1 MTSQGGGK
9 RPLDGIRVADFS
21 WFGAG
26 PIVGRTLANFGAE
39 VVRIESEYKVDS
51 LRLMQPVPAGMP
63 ATYNTGGFFNNF
75 NAGKHSFLLNMNAE
89 GARAV
94 AYRLVERSDVFLTNH
109 TPRVVAKWGVD
120 YASLRAVNPRI
131 IAAYQPMQGST
142 GPHKDFIGFGAVLTP
157 VSGLSHL
164 SGDPARPPIGVGT
177 NFPDFTLNPGHTMTA
192 ILAALRHRERTGVGQ
207 MVELAQ
213 IESVAATLGPA
224 LLDYTVNG
232 RVATRTG
239 NRSSWMAPHGVFR
252 CRDQARS
259 HPAAV
264 AQDPHVR
271 ERWIAI
277 AVRDDDEWAALCA
290 AAPGSAFAGDAR
302 FATVAGRQRHEDA
315 LESAISAWTSGEDA
329 ASLQERLQAA
339 GVPAHLVQDAEDML
353 DHDAHLRARGYYR
366 RLEHPET
373 GRSAYDGP
381 IVGLHETP
389 GDLRWAAPLFGEHT
403 YEVATR
409 ILGYSDDEV
418 SELVAAGVLA

>member
-26 PIVGRTLANFGAE
+26 PIAGRTLADFGAE
-39 VVRIESEYKVDS
+39 VVRVESEYKVDS
-51 LRLMQPVPAGMP
+51 LRVAQPTPTGRR
-63 ATYNTGGFFNNF
+63 ATYNTSGFFNNF
-75 NAGKHSFLLNMNAE
+75 NAGKHSLLLNMNAE

-94 AYRLVERSDVFLTNH
+94 AYRLVERCDVFLTNH
-109 TPRVVAKWGVD
+109 TPRVVAKWGLE

-142 GPHKDFIGFGAVLTP
+142 GPHRDFLGFGAVLTP
-157 VSGLSHL
+157 ISGLSHL
-164 SGDPARPPIGVGT
+164 SGDPQGRPIGVGT
-177 NFPDFTLNPGHTMTA
+177 NYPDFTLNPGHTVTA
-192 ILAALRHRERTGVGQ
+192 ILAALRHRERTGAGQ
-207 MVELAQ
+207 MVEVAQ

-224 LLDYTVNG
+224 LLDYAVNG

-239 NRSSWMAPHGVFR
+239 NRSPVMAPHGVFR
-252 CRDQARS
+252 CRDAGRS
-259 HPAAV
+259 HPAADG
-264 AQDPHVR
+264 QDPDVR

-277 AVRDDDEWAALCA
+277 AVRSDDEWAALCA
-290 AAPGSAFAGDAR
+290 VAAGAPFAGDER
-302 FATVAGRQRHEDA
+302 FATFAGRKRHEDTLEEA
-315 LESAISAWTSGEDA
+315 LSAWTAAEDA

-353 DHDAHLRARGYYR
+353 DHDPHLRARGYYR

-389 GDLRWAAPLFGEHT
+389 GDLRWAAPLFGQHT

-418 SELVAAGVLA
+418 SELAAAGILA

>member
-1 MTSQGGGK
+1 MTPREDGK

-26 PIVGRTLANFGAE
+26 PIVGRTLADFGAE
-39 VVRIESEYKVDS
+39 VVRIESEYKIDA
-51 LRLMQPVPAGMP
+51 LRLTEPVPPDRP

-89 GARAV
+89 GARDV

-120 YASLRAVNPRI
+120 YPSLRAVNPRI
-131 IAAYQPMQGST
+131 IAAYQPMQGAT
-142 GPHKDFIGFGAVLTP
+142 GPHRDFLGFGAVLTP
-157 VSGLSHL
+157 ISGLSHL

-177 NFPDFTLNPGHTMTA
+177 NYPDFTLNPGHTMTA
-192 ILAALRHRERTGVGQ
+192 ILAALRHRERTGAGQ

-239 NRSSWMAPHGVFR
+239 NRSTWMAPHGVFR

-264 AQDPHVR
+264 GQNPDVR

-277 AVRDDDEWAALCA
+277 AVRDDDDWAALCA
-290 AAPGSAFAGDAR
+290 AAPGAALAGDAR
-302 FATVAGRQRHEDA
+302 FATFAGRKRHEDA
-315 LESAISAWTSGEDA
+315 LESAIAAWTAGEDA
-329 ASLQERLQAA
+329 ASLQERLQGA

-353 DHDAHLRARGYYR
+353 NHDPHLRARGYYR

-373 GRSAYDGP
+373 GLSAYDGP
-381 IVGLHETP
+381 VVGLGETP